1 MISFLGL
8 ITLAEIF
15 NLFWMSTKYVNIEH
29 VGQISLTINER
40 SRRIRLSVKSDGEIV
55 VSMPPA
61 VLYRDAIRFVESK
74 TDWIIKQQSKVQ
86 AGLTIFAPES
96 CFKTKFHQL
105 SITIGN
111 TDRVYNRVGNGVI
124 QIFIPEKVNHELPKV
139 QDFIKKTLID
149 VMRWEAKI
157 YLPKRLKELAD
168 KHGFRFQ
175 DVSIKNTKTRWG
187 SCSSANNINLNLHLM
202 RVPEHLID
210 YVLIHELAHT
220 VVKNHGEKFWL
231 LLEHCY
237 PNSRKADKDMN
248 NYRTQTF

>member
-1 MISFLGL
+1 M
-8 ITLAEIF
+8 T
-15 NLFWMSTKYVNIEH
+15 TKYINIEQ
-29 VGQISLTINER
+29 VGQVSFTISER

-55 VSMPPA
+55 VSMPRS
-61 VLYRDAIRFVESK
+61 VQYQDAIRFAESK
-74 TDWIIKQQSKVQ
+74 TDWIVKQQSKIR
-86 AGLTIFAPES
+86 AGLTLFAPES
-96 CFKTKFHQL
+96 CFRTRFHKLAITK
-105 SITIGN
+105 GN
-111 TDRVYNRVGNGVI
+111 TDKVYNRVGNGVI
-124 QIFIPEKVNHELPKV
+124 QIFIPERINHEQPKI
-139 QDFIKKTLID
+139 QEFIKKTLVD

-168 KHGFRFQ
+168 KHSFKYQ
-175 DVSIKNTKTRWG
+175 NVSIKNASTRWG

-210 YVLIHELAHT
+210 YVLLHELAHT

-237 PNSRKADKDMN
+237 PNARKADKEMN

>member
-1 MISFLGL
+1 
-8 ITLAEIF
+8 
-15 NLFWMSTKYVNIEH
+15 MSTKYVNIEQ

-40 SRRIRLSVKSDGEIV
+40 SRRMRLSVKSDGEIV
-55 VSMPPA
+55 VSMPSSVA
-61 VLYRDAIRFVESK
+61 YRDAIRFVESK

-96 CFKTKFHQL
+96 CFKTRFHQL
-105 SITIGN
+105 SITKGN

-157 YLPKRLKELAD
+157 YLPKRLKELAE
-168 KHGFRFQ
+168 KHGFRYKE
-175 DVSIKNTKTRWG
+175 VSIKNTKTRWG
-187 SCSSANNINLNLHLM
+187 SCSSVNNINLNLHLM

-231 LLEHCY
+231 LVEQCY
-237 PNSRKADKDMN
+237 PHSKKADKEMN

>member
-1 MISFLGL
+1 M
-8 ITLAEIF
+8 T
-15 NLFWMSTKYVNIEH
+15 TKYVNIEQ
-29 VGQISLTINER
+29 VGQVTFIINER
-40 SRRIRLSVKSDGEIV
+40 SRRIRLSVKSDAEIV
-55 VSMPPA
+55 VSMPPSA
-61 VLYRDAIRFVESK
+61 LYRDAIRFVESK
-74 TDWIIKQQSKVQ
+74 TDWITKQQTKLQ
-86 AGLTIFAPES
+86 AGLTLFAPES
-96 CFKTKFHQL
+96 CFKTRFHQL
-105 SITIGN
+105 AITKGN

-139 QDFIKKTLID
+139 QEFIKKTLID

-168 KHGFRFQ
+168 KHGFKFQ
-175 DVSIKNTKTRWG
+175 DVSIKNAKTRWG

-210 YVLIHELAHT
+210 YVLLHELAHT
-220 VVKNHGEKFWL
+220 VEKNHGKKFWS

-237 PNSRKADKDMN
+237 PNARKADKEMN

>member
-1 MISFLGL
+1 
-8 ITLAEIF
+8 
-15 NLFWMSTKYVNIEH
+15 
-29 VGQISLTINER
+29 
-40 SRRIRLSVKSDGEIV
+40 
-55 VSMPPA
+55 MPPSA
-61 VLYRDAIRFVESK
+61 LYRDAIRFVESK
-74 TDWIIKQQSKVQ
+74 TNWILKQQTKIQ
-86 AGLTIFAPES
+86 AGLTLFAPES

-105 SITIGN
+105 AITKGN

-124 QIFIPEKVNHELPKV
+124 QIFIPERVNHELPKV
-139 QDFIKKTLID
+139 QEFIKKTLID

-157 YLPKRLKELAD
+157 YLPKRLGELAE
-168 KHGFRFQ
+168 KHGFRYQ
-175 DVSIKNTKTRWG
+175 DISIKNTKTRWG

-210 YVLIHELAHT
+210 YVLLHELSHT

-237 PNSRKADKDMN
+237 PNSRKADKEMN